1 MFKEPESQ
9 LNEIIIDD
17 IVDRVRREYGFSSIL
32 YASSLIEGATA
43 IKRSSLV
50 GGHASRH
57 TKAIA
62 EIDKN
67 E

>member
-1 MFKEPESQ
+1 MKAQ
-9 LNEIIIDD
+9 LNELVIDD
-17 IVDRVRREYGFSSIL
+17 IVDRVRGKYGFSSIVH
-32 YASSLIEGATA
+32 ASSLIEGATA

-50 GGHASRH
+50 GGHASGR

-62 EIDKN
+62 GIDKN